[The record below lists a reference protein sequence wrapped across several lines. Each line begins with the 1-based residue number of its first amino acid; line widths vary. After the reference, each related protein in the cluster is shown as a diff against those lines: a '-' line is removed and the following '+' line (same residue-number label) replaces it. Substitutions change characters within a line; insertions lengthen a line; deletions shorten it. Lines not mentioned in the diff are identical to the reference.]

1 MPEGG
6 ALVKKKRV
14 STEAHRTEGGWG
26 FKIRPLPTK
35 TSTTKENANT
45 LNTKYKV
52 CSPAHN

>member
-35 TSTTKENANT
+35 TSTTKENTNT
-45 LNTKYKV
+45 LNTKHKGQ
-52 CSPAHN
+52 SM

>member
-35 TSTTKENANT
+35 TTTKENTNT
-45 LNTKYKV
+45 LNAKHKGQ
-52 CSPAHN
+52 SM